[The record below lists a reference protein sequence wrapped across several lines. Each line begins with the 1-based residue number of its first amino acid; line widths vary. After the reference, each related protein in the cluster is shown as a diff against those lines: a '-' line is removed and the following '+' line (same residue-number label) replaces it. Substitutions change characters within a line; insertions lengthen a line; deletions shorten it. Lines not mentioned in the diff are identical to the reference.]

1 MSERHEKL
9 TDEMGRQLTAHLLK
23 QSGWVTTIDLG
34 SELGFSRRDC
44 KMARVAA
51 GADSVISTNE
61 GYRATVLATD
71 DELQDA
77 REMMHA
83 QAIAAWRSM
92 QGIDGVIA
100 ARVDK
105 GRRALIEA
113 IHGGTV
119 DDWHKAL
126 KEAGLIT

>member
-1 MSERHEKL
+1 MNPKHEKL
-9 TDEMGRQLTAHLLK
+9 TDEMGRQLTAYLLK
-23 QSGWVTTIDLG
+23 QTGWVTTHGMRVD
-34 SELGFSRRDC
+34 LGFSRRDC

-51 GADSVISTNE
+51 GADNVISTNA
-61 GYRATVLATD
+61 GYRATELATD
-71 DELQDA
+71 EELQDA
-77 REMMHA
+77 RDMMHA
-83 QAIAAWRSM
+83 QAIAAWCSM

-105 GRRALIEA
+105 GKRALVEA
-113 IHGGTV
+113 IHSGTV